1 MTESDHGTT
10 IIKQVVA
17 ITRDGET
24 STQPWTVEPT
34 KVLAKPFAAIYTGDY
49 RAQTYFNG
57 HFTMVNQIKKLRDAK
72 SVELMHGLD
81 TEENNPNGSD
91 SNHRP
96 EGSLRAPK
104 RELID
109 KIPRVLELEVATS
122 NGWEATVN
130 VLSSR
135 RGKSVLQIEL
145 TNENID
151 LLLEGPPT
159 ESVQFTP
166 TICGVNCPD
175 VTWYS
180 PRNHLRC
187 TYWNSK
193 KQTWTI
199 KSKLIEFD
207 ANESDEQRQELVD
220 KEANALQAFFVA
232 HHNQLGDLPQDDESA
247 ESAPEEPPAKAAR
260 CHE

>member
-1 MTESDHGTT
+1 MRG
-10 IIKQVVA
+10 
-17 ITRDGET
+17 
-24 STQPWTVEPT
+24 
-34 KVLAKPFAAIYTGDY
+34 LASEEDPNDLDSIS
-49 RAQTYFNG
+49 
-57 HFTMVNQIKKLRDAK
+57 
-72 SVELMHGLD
+72 SVGAM
-81 TEENNPNGSD
+81 N
-91 SNHRP
+91 RP
-96 EGSLRAPK
+96 R

-109 KIPRVLELEVATS
+109 HMPKVLELSVVTR
-122 NGWEATVN
+122 NGVEATVN
-130 VLSSR
+130 VLSSWR
-135 RGKSVLQIEL
+135 ERGVLQIEL
-145 TNENID
+145 TKENMD
-151 LLLEGPPT
+151 LLLEDPPT

-232 HHNQLGDLPQDDESA
+232 HHNQLDDLQQDDESA
-247 ESAPEEPPAKAAR
+247 ESAHGEPPAKAAR